1 MLAVSSL
8 QVRKLVS
15 LDCSEDPIWAQQL
28 LEQLAPQLE
37 EVQVNSANYFYV
49 SVN

>member
-1 MLAVSSL
+1 MYVFESL

-37 EVQVNSANYFYV
+37 EVQVSSANYFY
-49 SVN
+49 